1 MKTLAGVFSLII
13 LSASTL
19 LAGRDETLSR
29 AASAAYD
36 RGNYREAVQLYSQIP
51 TRDKSVEIFAN
62 LALAEAHLNHLGFCV
77 LNLRHALV
85 LAPNDSVLWDALSA
99 VHDFAALPHLCRCWR
114 HRFASALS
122 PNGWILLFVGAFW
135 LGLFALSAYP
145 LMARLRRRL
154 LFIGILSLF
163 LACAAIIGIGTL
175 DSTLDDVIVIRPSP
189 LFDVPSENAAPVGF
203 LREGEAVRIK
213 GQINNLLFI
222 ESLSKG
228 TFYTPCVN
236 CKSVIPLP

>member
-1 MKTLAGVFSLII
+1 MKLIAGIFSLI
-13 LSASTL
+13 LLGASPL
-19 LAGRDETLSR
+19 MAGKDETLSR
-29 AASAAYD
+29 AASAACD

-51 TRDKSVEIFAN
+51 TRDRSVEVFAN
-62 LALAEAHLNHLGFCV
+62 LALAEAHLGHLGFCI
-77 LNLRHALV
+77 LNLRHALA
-85 LAPNDSVLWDALSA
+85 LAPDDPVLWAALDA

-114 HRFASALS
+114 HRLASTFS

-145 LMARLRRRL
+145 LVTHSRRYL
-154 LFIGILSLF
+154 LAIGILSLF
-163 LACAAIIGIGTL
+163 LITTAGVGLGTL
-175 DSTLDDVIVIRPSP
+175 DSTLDDAIVVRPSP
-189 LFDVPSENAAPVGF
+189 LYDVPSENAQPVAF

-228 TFYTPCVN
+228 AFYTPCVN